1 MGYATDR
8 AIRHFCG
15 YQGISMS
22 NKPDWM
28 EKRRDLRDTAESILT
43 NVRVVAEQPEPTEI
57 LINELLIHKVE
68 LEVQLDELRRTNTA
82 LEEARDRYR
91 ELYEFS
97 LVGYLTITRG
107 GMLIDVNQT
116 ASALLQ
122 IDRQAPGQRR
132 FLTLVA
138 PEDQDR
144 WSRLF
149 KNAME
154 SSSDS
159 ARSFCLKLRPLD
171 AMTFTAYVE
180 CQRQIRSEADPVM
193 RLALIDSRRFTAE
206 DFREV

>member
-1 MGYATDR
+1 
-8 AIRHFCG
+8 
-15 YQGISMS
+15 MS
-22 NKPDWM
+22 NKSDWV
-28 EKRRDLRDTAESILT
+28 EKRRDLRDAAESILT
-43 NVRVVAEQPEPTEI
+43 NLRVVAEQPDPTEI

-107 GMLIDVNQT
+107 GMLIDANQT
-116 ASALLQ
+116 AFALLE

-144 WSRLF
+144 WARLF

-154 SSSDS
+154 SSSDA
-159 ARSFCLKLRPLD
+159 ARSFCLKLQPLS
-171 AMTFTAYVE
+171 ATSFTAYVE
-180 CQRQIRSEADPVM
+180 CQRQTRSDADPVM
-193 RLALIDSRRFTAE
+193 QLSLIDIRKFTAE